1 MSKQDDT
8 LYLSE
13 LLIQYHELN
22 SFAELQ
28 DLIEQH
34 KRNYRFF
41 RMDIKPPFKDT
52 PDNWE
57 DRLEASFY

>member
-1 MSKQDDT
+1 MSKEDGM

-13 LLIQYHELN
+13 LLIQHHELKN
-22 SFAELQ
+22 FDELL
-28 DLIEQH
+28 DLIEKNKQG
-34 KRNYRFF
+34 YRFF

-57 DRLEASFY
+57 DRLEATFY